1 MANYYASARSNYF
14 QVKDSKVFE
23 EWVDSIPGLGIFTKQ
38 GDSATL
44 YAICDNGGDAC
55 GWPSYDHEN
64 DREIDLAEELAEH
77 LAEGQVA
84 VLIEVGAEKLRYLS
98 GHAVAVNWKG
108 EVEWLNLNRIYDLAE
123 ERWGIRPTAAE
134 Y

>member
-44 YAICDNGGDAC
+44 YAIYDNGGDAC
-55 GWPSYDHEN
+55 GWPSYDMKTTA
-64 DREIDLAEELAEH
+64 R
-77 LAEGQVA
+77 
-84 VLIEVGAEKLRYLS
+84 LIWQK
-98 GHAVAVNWKG
+98 N
-108 EVEWLNLNRIYDLAE
+108 WLNTSLKDRS
-123 ERWGIRPTAAE
+123 PC
-134 Y
+134 